1 MNMYSK
7 KALLR
12 AMENDDLEVSDA
24 EFMLGYLEAF

>member
-1 MNMYSK
+1 MYSK

-12 AMENDDLEVSDA
+12 AMENDDVEASDA